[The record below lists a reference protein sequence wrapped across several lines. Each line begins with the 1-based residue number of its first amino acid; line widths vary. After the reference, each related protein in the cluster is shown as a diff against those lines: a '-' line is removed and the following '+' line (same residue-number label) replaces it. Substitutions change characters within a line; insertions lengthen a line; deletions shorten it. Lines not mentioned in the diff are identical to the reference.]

1 MNCSFDEHGP
11 VDVDALMKVH
21 EEKMKKRIDVAVTEV
36 GIDGGSA
43 VGDNIGNVDPQECV
57 GKVTNKTWA
66 NIRIAHR
73 SHKSN
78 VTLPPISDS
87 HKKMWPDNK
96 KPGVVRTWAD
106 VVSE

>member
-1 MNCSFDEHGP
+1 
-11 VDVDALMKVH
+11 
-21 EEKMKKRIDVAVTEV
+21 MKKYTFRIIFFKNILNPYVLLLNFYYKHLKIIENIN
-36 GIDGGSA
+36 ID
-43 VGDNIGNVDPQECV
+43 V

-73 SHKSN
+73 IHKSN

-87 HKKMWPDNK
+87 HKKMWPDK
-96 KPGVVRTWAD
+96 KKSGMVRTWAD

>member
-1 MNCSFDEHGP
+1 MW
-11 VDVDALMKVH
+11 KVH
-21 EEKMKKRIDVAVTEV
+21 NDVIWEMVVMFITGSY
-36 GIDGGSA
+36 GIVLVENFNES
-43 VGDNIGNVDPQECV
+43 V
-57 GKVTNKTWA
+57 GKVTNKTRA

-73 SHKSN
+73 IHKSN

-87 HKKMWPDNK
+87 HKKMWPDKK